1 MSFPAPYLSFERLTD
16 LVEDRVSAD
25 EQANLHSHL
34 AACSRCAADLI
45 WLKRVITLM
54 RTDAAQDAPAIAR
67 AVRLFRTRAEQ
78 AALAPNLRERV
89 LARTRL
95 DSARRPLAL
104 GLRAGQAAA
113 RQLLFSAG
121 PPPVPA
127 GHDALIL
134 HLAGA
139 ETEVTDCEV
148 GVT

>member
-1 MSFPAPYLSFERLTD
+1 MYLQRVSALYISRQRRFSARSNPVSFPAPYLSFERLTD

-54 RTDAAQDAPAIAR
+54 RTDVAQDAPAIAR

-89 LARTRL
+89 LSQPATTR
-95 DSARRPLAL
+95 
-104 GLRAGQAAA
+104 
-113 RQLLFSAG
+113 
-121 PPPVPA
+121 
-127 GHDALIL
+127 
-134 HLAGA
+134 
-139 ETEVTDCEV
+139 
-148 GVT
+148 